1 VLLFS
6 APELGVTVTTSRI
19 APSRAAD
26 IVCVL
31 EEEIALGQLA
41 PRERIVEEEL
51 ATRFAAKRH
60 VVRQALSD
68 LETMGIV
75 VRQPNRG
82 AAVRDYSVQEVEQ
95 LYVVRALVERCAAEL
110 IRLPVDRSVI
120 DALQK
125 IQDRHS
131 AATRKGE
138 LRTVFRENLLFH
150 HTFFAICGNAPLVEV
165 IEQMALKTHAIRS
178 YGIGDPALLEVVRG
192 QHQRMIDLLGT
203 DDQKALADV
212 VVQHLQPAKD
222 AYLRLA
228 RHSLRRP

>member
-1 VLLFS
+1 MLKVS
-6 APELGVTVTTSRI
+6 RNAPLRV
-19 APSRAAD
+19 AD
-26 IVCVL
+26 IVGVL

-51 ATRFAAKRH
+51 AERFAAKRH

-82 AAVRDYSVQEVEQ
+82 AAVRDYGVQEVEH
-95 LYVVRALVERCAAEL
+95 LYVVRALIERCAAEF
-110 IRLPVDRSVI
+110 IPLPVDRVVI
-120 DALQK
+120 DALQQ

-131 AATRKGE
+131 AAAEKGE
-138 LRTVFRENLLFH
+138 LRRVFRENLLFH

-165 IEQMALKTHAIRS
+165 IEQTALKTHAIRS
-178 YGIGDPALLEVVRG
+178 YGIGDPALLQVVRG

-203 DDQKALADV
+203 RDQKALADI
-212 VVQHLQPAKD
+212 VVQHLRPAKD

-228 RHSLRRP
+228 RHALRRS

>member
-1 VLLFS
+1 MAL
-6 APELGVTVTTSRI
+6 TKSRI
-19 APSRAAD
+19 KPLRAAD
-26 IVCVL
+26 IVGVL

-51 ATRFAAKRH
+51 AERFAAKRH

-82 AAVRDYSVQEVEQ
+82 AAVRDYGVQEVEQ

-110 IRLPVDRSVI
+110 IPLPADRSEI
-120 DALQK
+120 DNLQK
-125 IQDRHS
+125 VQDRHS
-131 AATRKGE
+131 AAAEKGD
-138 LRTVFRENLLFH
+138 LRRVFRENLLFH

-165 IEQMALKTHAIRS
+165 IEQAALRTHAIRS
-178 YGIGDPALLEVVRG
+178 YSIGDPALLQVVRQ
-192 QHQRMIDLLGT
+192 QHQRMIDLLST
-203 DDQKALADV
+203 RDKKALADI

-228 RHSLRRP
+228 RHALRRS

>member
-1 VLLFS
+1 MTLTIS
-6 APELGVTVTTSRI
+6 DNAPV
-19 APSRAAD
+19 RAAD
-26 IVCVL
+26 IVNIL

-51 ATRFAAKRH
+51 ADRFTAKRH

-82 AAVRDYSVQEVEQ
+82 AAVRDYGIEEVEQ

-110 IRLPVDRSVI
+110 IPLPADQAVI
-120 DALQK
+120 DGLQE

-131 AATRKGE
+131 TAAKKGD
-138 LRTVFRENLLFH
+138 LRRVFRENLLFH

-165 IEQMALKTHAIRS
+165 IEQTALKTHAIRS
-178 YGIGDPALLEVVRG
+178 YGIGDPALLRIVRA
-192 QHQRMIDLLGT
+192 QHQRIIDLLGT
-203 DDQKALADV
+203 RDQNALAEI

-228 RHSLRRP
+228 RHAFRRA